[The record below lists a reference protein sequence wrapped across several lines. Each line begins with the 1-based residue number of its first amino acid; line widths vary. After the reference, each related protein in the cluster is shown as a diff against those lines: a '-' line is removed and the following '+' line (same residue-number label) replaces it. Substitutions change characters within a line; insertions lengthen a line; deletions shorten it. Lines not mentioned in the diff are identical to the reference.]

1 MVKFYVMIRL
11 VLLILWINNK
21 LECEEIIQLLLANKS
36 LDEMRTMYFKFK
48 DSVFCKR
55 GVVPQAE
62 TEVLEKILKD
72 TFGETQTL
80 GSKIY
85 PR

>member
-1 MVKFYVMIRL
+1 MPKYCIKVCNYSFVEIKLCISLFL
-11 VLLILWINNK
+11 V
-21 LECEEIIQLLLANKS
+21 ANKS
-36 LDEMRTMYFKFK
+36 LDELRTMYFKFK

-55 GVVPQAE
+55 GVVPQGE
-62 TEVLEKILKD
+62 TEVLEKILKE

-80 GSKIY
+80 GSRIY